1 MAPNTSPDFQVGEKQ
16 LRDGCR
22 WQQYAEVSKIEQ
34 KGRYFYGFLTTLT
47 SGLYYKRL
55 GS

>member
-34 KGRYFYGFLTTLT
+34 KGRYFYGCFNST
-47 SGLYYKRL
+47 STRIAMEEDQL
-55 GS
+55 